1 MLYTLS
7 VLLHVVAA
15 CVWVG
20 GLLFFVLVLGPLAK
34 RMPVEN
40 AAAVLRLTGQRFRAV
55 GTASLAVLVVTG
67 FGNLLTRWAPVDA
80 LLSAELWRST
90 FGVLLGIKLALVA
103 VILLSS
109 SVHSRLGARATEL
122 MRTEPGSV
130 RARRWRKTA
139 SWLGRMDAV
148 LALAV
153 VTIAVMLIRGVP

>member
-20 GLLFFVLVLGPLAK
+20 GLLFFVFVLGPLAK
-34 RMPVEN
+34 RMSIED
-40 AAAVLRLTGQRFRAV
+40 ARTVLRLTGQRFRAV
-55 GTASLAVLVVTG
+55 GTVSLAVLVVTG
-67 FGNLLTRWAPVDA
+67 FGNLLTRWAPIDT

-90 FGVLLGIKLALVA
+90 FGILLGIKLVLVI
-103 VILLSS
+103 VIIASS
-109 SVHSRLGARATEL
+109 SVHSRLGTRATEL
-122 MRTEPGSV
+122 MRTEPGSA
-130 RARRWRKTA
+130 RALRWRKIA

-153 VTIAVMLIRGVP
+153 VTLAVMLIRGVP